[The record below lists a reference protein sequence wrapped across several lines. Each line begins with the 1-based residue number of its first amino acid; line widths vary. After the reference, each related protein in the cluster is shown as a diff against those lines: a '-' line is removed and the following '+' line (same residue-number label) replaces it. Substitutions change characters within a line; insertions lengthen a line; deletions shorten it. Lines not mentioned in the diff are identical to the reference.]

1 MNQQDSTDLSEKKE
15 NIKDIFIKLSTAV
28 SKNDHQQVIKL
39 SDEIQKISLS
49 DAKLEKSKVI
59 ALIKL
64 DKYEEAL
71 QIIFNKLSTE
81 KTLFETAYCLFMLER
96 FEEAVNYIKENNE
109 RSILHVKAQ
118 ITYQTGQVIEAV
130 QLYQKL
136 IKDPYR
142 IENEDFDLNVNLLA
156 AQVTLPSIEV
166 CNDSDI
172 CQSMDYNFNIGCHLI
187 HKKEYEKAKKLF
199 ELSRGRLLDSYNVFL
214 IQNIEQCL
222 STICQ
227 EDIESRMH
235 PILIQLAY
243 IYSHIGQEQEAL
255 NIYEDL
261 MKKSHIDPTIKLIAT
276 NNFFSIKPNTN
287 PYLAFCSM
295 NSALSNIKLSK
306 LTKFQN
312 KIISKNIAILN
323 LYCEKY
329 SACNNI
335 IKKIQNKYPDDNTI
349 ILILVS
355 SILARFTGNQAC
367 TQLMELHEKNPSNI
381 PLSLAIIQFMISS
394 KNIRNAQKIMEK
406 LLDSLKENK
415 NKRFSPGLIRLAVE
429 IYERRGRED
438 LAQQELY
445 AASKY
450 WRSTGSN
457 DPKLIELLYASGK
470 SKLKNIISKKGNPNI
485 SAIDDFS
492 YLLKISPNNQK
503 ALAGLTIYYLN
514 TDISE
519 ALKYANKLP
528 SPDLLIQ
535 KMDANYL
542 EKSGI
547 INHLSKKR
555 KTNQSEP
562 SLKQKKKKSKLPKNY
577 DPNKQ
582 PDPERWIPKKLRSY
596 YKPPKEKKKKSNRT
610 QGELAS
616 ENSSMTI
623 VSNTKKHT
631 NKYSEKRK

>member
-1 MNQQDSTDLSEKKE
+1 
-15 NIKDIFIKLSTAV
+15 
-28 SKNDHQQVIKL
+28 
-39 SDEIQKISLS
+39 
-49 DAKLEKSKVI
+49 
-59 ALIKL
+59 
-64 DKYEEAL
+64 
-71 QIIFNKLSTE
+71 
-81 KTLFETAYCLFMLER
+81 
-96 FEEAVNYIKENNE
+96 
-109 RSILHVKAQ
+109 
-118 ITYQTGQVIEAV
+118 
-130 QLYQKL
+130 
-136 IKDPYR
+136 
-142 IENEDFDLNVNLLA
+142 
-156 AQVTLPSIEV
+156 
-166 CNDSDI
+166 
-172 CQSMDYNFNIGCHLI
+172 
-187 HKKEYEKAKKLF
+187 
-199 ELSRGRLLDSYNVFL
+199 
-214 IQNIEQCL
+214 
-222 STICQ
+222 
-227 EDIESRMH
+227 
-235 PILIQLAY
+235 
-243 IYSHIGQEQEAL
+243 
-255 NIYEDL
+255 
-261 MKKSHIDPTIKLIAT
+261 
-276 NNFFSIKPNTN
+276 
-287 PYLAFCSM
+287 M

-623 VSNTKKHT
+623 RKKKIMT
-631 NKYSEKRK
+631 IIFKFKLINMTPI